1 MAIAQTNLAILG
13 SLGNHLVALSH
24 RQFHL
29 AQIHLGCDGLEDQ
42 PLLTLVPKIHGAGGL
57 KNGLHWA
64 KPLQNTEIIF
74 EIPST

>member
-24 RQFHL
+24 QQFHL

-42 PLLTLVPKIHGAGGL
+42 PLLTLVPKMHFVGL
-57 KNGLHWA
+57 SNGLHWA
-64 KPLQNTEIIF
+64 KPLQYTEIIF
-74 EIPST
+74 ELPSI